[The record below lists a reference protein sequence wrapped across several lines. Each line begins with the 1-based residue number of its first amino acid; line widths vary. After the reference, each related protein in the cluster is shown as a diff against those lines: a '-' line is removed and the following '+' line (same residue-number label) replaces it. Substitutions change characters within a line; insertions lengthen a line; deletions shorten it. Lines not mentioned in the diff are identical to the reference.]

1 MGKRK
6 RPQDQ
11 APVELRIESMD
22 DQARGIAR
30 VDGKVVFVSGALAG
44 ERVVAQYTRLRGRY
58 NEARVVEVLEA
69 HDDRVSP
76 RCAYYDNCGGC
87 ALQHLDP
94 AAQVELKQARWLD
107 NLRRLGGVVPEELAP
122 PLTGPVWGYRNRA
135 RLGAKFVPKKGGL
148 LVGFRERHGQRLAD
162 IHGCEV
168 LHPVVGQ
175 RIDLLRARLGELS
188 VNTRLPQI
196 EVAIGESPDEAPGV
210 HAMLT
215 LRHLEPLTDDDR
227 ALLQGLASELGLAF
241 ALQPAGP
248 DSIHPL
254 DAMEAADEHDALL
267 ELGYTIDDP
276 ASDLAVR
283 MAFEPRDFTQVNA
296 DINQQMIAQA
306 LRWLAPEQLSS
317 VLDLFCGI
325 GNFTLPIAQR
335 CQVVAG
341 VEGAAPAIERARMN
355 ALRNGLEH
363 CRFDVGDLNDPA
375 VCNAWLTQGY
385 EGLLLD
391 PPRSGA
397 AAVVDAL
404 RGGAPARAAPRRIV
418 YVSCSPASL
427 ARDLGVL
434 VNDCGYRLL
443 RGGIMDMFPHTNH
456 VESMA
461 LLERE

>member
-1 MGKRK
+1 M
-6 RPQDQ
+6 
-11 APVELRIESMD
+11 ELRIESMD

-58 NEARVVEVLEA
+58 NEARVLEVLDA
-69 HDDRVSP
+69 HDQRVSP
-76 RCAYYDNCGGC
+76 RCAHYDDCGGC
-87 ALQHLDP
+87 ALQHLEP
-94 AAQVELKQARWLD
+94 GAQVALKQERWLD
-107 NLRRLGGVVPEELAP
+107 NLRRLGGVVPEQLEP

-168 LHPVVGQ
+168 LHPAVGQ
-175 RIDLLRARLGELS
+175 RIDLLRERLGELS
-188 VNTRLPQI
+188 VNTRLPQV
-196 EVAIGESPDEAPGV
+196 EVAIGEAQEDGTSV
-210 HAMLT
+210 HGMLT

-227 ALLQGLASELGLAF
+227 ALLRGLASELGLSF

-248 DSIHPL
+248 DSIH
-254 DAMEAADEHDALL
+254 ALEVAVPPGGPDPML

-276 ASDLAVR
+276 DARGAVR

-306 LRWLAPEQLSS
+306 LIWLAPEELSS

-325 GNFTLPIAQR
+325 GNFTLPIARR
-335 CQVVAG
+335 CGVVAG
-341 VEGAAPAIERARMN
+341 VEGAAPAIDRAHLN
-355 ALRNGLEH
+355 AVRNRLEH
-363 CRFDVGDLNDPA
+363 CRFEVGDLNDPE
-375 VCNAWLTQGY
+375 VCNQWLSMGF

-397 AAVVDAL
+397 AAVTEAL
-404 RGGAPARAAPRRIV
+404 RAGPAASAAPRRIV

-434 VNDCGYRLL
+434 VNECGYRLL

-461 LLERE
+461 LLERD